1 MPRNPK
7 TPPPH
12 LQPVEDSIWRL
23 DIPEEQK
30 PAVMAE
36 RDLTGLAHRQLGAP
50 IHYCL
55 PRGDKPL
62 PDDQDEELHKT
73 DETLRTWIDDVNKQG
88 LNSILFLQNG
98 VVEARFFG
106 PDQSLN
112 ACFFAACAKV
122 GIPARYAIGRRS
134 REIATSILFKLRDDE
149 AKRLDDEYA
158 GFKPK
163 PFTLDGGR
171 RGVILNYAS
180 PIKKGSSA
188 LPASTLAPG
197 SLLWHENGVDY
208 DLFVWRDESGQRP
221 AGRWQTASPLIDF
234 FQIVRAAAY
243 AAILNIV
250 TVKAWEG
257 YAERRSFSEWLAR
270 VVRDG
275 TAINANVA
283 FSKASRAIIA
293 DPKHAE
299 DLIALICENKAPNAE
314 VEKQRA
320 ECLEMFQFARKRLEA
335 DSARQDVAGWSIIAE
350 RFGAEAQKALR
361 SVLNVGADSTLLEDF
376 ADRYLF
382 YRNRSEFIDRVAF
395 HEGEGFIFSKDD
407 LALRHAPDQIMT
419 RKKPVEAFPLFVK
432 SKLRQEI
439 TDVETYPDHKPGMII
454 RVTREGAIIPDND
467 FVPEHSRLI
476 FNDWRGL
483 YIRPIKTIDA
493 ALRIECNEKLD
504 QMLSLVTN
512 HKKPRA
518 DWIKAHIGWTLK
530 HPGKKQQVALVCTG
544 DQGTGKTFLCTT
556 FAQAVFG
563 KYADTASV
571 RALGGQFYIA
581 GYIGK
586 LWVSHDEFVS
596 NFDNA
601 EILKTL
607 IRGVRVSGEIKG
619 RDTATYT
626 IFARLAFTSNEANPG
641 ISRGHNDR
649 GLFQVT
655 SISPASEGMLPA
667 EFQDH
672 IRREIAP
679 FYEAYA
685 AFLERDD
692 VRQTY
697 VRMLIDHAP
706 AKMSEVEDLTHS
718 AMRDVEVAR
727 KHLTDKQLVAKT
739 ILEDG
744 TIHGDQDVAMPFE
757 MSHLYTRAN
766 QVANSMSMRRVTGED
781 VLSEYIAAGLIERP
795 AEGRP
800 YLFKYKIGALQ
811 RLYGDYLGV
820 PLHSRWLLDRN
831 DDMPNDYQG
840 GDPITPW
847 KGRDK

>member
-7 TPPPH
+7 SPPPH
-12 LQPVEDSIWRL
+12 LQPVEDSVWIL
-23 DIPEEQK
+23 DIPDDQKAIVMEQRNYTTT
-30 PAVMAE
+30 AY
-36 RDLTGLAHRQLGAP
+36 RQLGVP
-50 IHYCL
+50 VRYCL
-55 PRGDKPL
+55 PRQDKPL
-62 PDDQDEELHKT
+62 DPEEGERLHSTDDDLAVWRE
-73 DETLRTWIDDVNKQG
+73 VVAKQK
-88 LNSILFLQNG
+88 LNAGISLERG
-98 VVEARFFG
+98 VIEVTFFG
-106 PDQSLN
+106 PDQTLN
-112 ACFFAACAKV
+112 ACFFPACAKL
-122 GIPARYAIGRRS
+122 GIPPRYAIGRRS
-134 REIATSILFKLRDDE
+134 RQVATSILFKLRDDE
-149 AKRLDDEYA
+149 ARRLEDEYS

-163 PFTLDGGR
+163 PFTIEDAR
-171 RGVILNYAS
+171 RGVIVNFAPPVKRGQAQY
-180 PIKKGSSA
+180 
-188 LPASTLAPG
+188 TLTLLPG

-208 DLFVWRDESGQRP
+208 DLFEWRDEAGTGP
-221 AGRWQTASPLIDF
+221 AKPRQTSPPTIDY
-234 FQIVRAAAY
+234 FQVVRAAAF
-243 AAILNIV
+243 ASVLNIV
-250 TVKAWEG
+250 PAKLWED
-257 YAERRSFSEWLAR
+257 YVARRSFSEWLAR
-270 VVRDG
+270 IVRDG
-275 TAINANVA
+275 TAINANVV

-299 DLIALICENKAPNAE
+299 DLIALVCE
-314 VEKQRA
+314 QRSRTA
-320 ECLEMFQFARKRLEA
+320 SVKEDLDFCLETFRFARKRLDA
-335 DSARQDVAGWSIIAE
+335 DPARLDVSGWAAIGRIFSE
-350 RFGAEAQKALR
+350 ESQKALR
-361 SVLNVGADSTLLEDF
+361 AVLNVGADSSLLEDF

-382 YRNRSEFIDRVAF
+382 HRNRSEFIDRLAF
-395 HEGEGFIFSKDD
+395 HEGEAFMFSKDN
-407 LALRHAPDQIMT
+407 LALRHAPDLIMT
-419 RKKPVEAFPLFVK
+419 KKKPVEAFPLFVK
-432 SKLRQEI
+432 SKLRQEV
-439 TDVETYPDHKPGMII
+439 TDVETYPDYTPGTII
-454 RVTREGAIIPDND
+454 RVTREGATIPYND
-467 FVPEHSRLI
+467 YAPEHSRLI

-483 YIRPIKTIDA
+483 YIRPLKTIDA
-493 ALRIECNEKLD
+493 ALKAECLNKLD
-504 QMLSLVTN
+504 HMLSLVTN
-512 HKKPRA
+512 HQSARA
-518 DWIKAHIGWTLK
+518 EWIKKHVGWTLK
-530 HPGKKQQVALVCTG
+530 YPGKKQQVALVCTG

-641 ISRGHNDR
+641 ISKGRDDR

-655 SISPASEGMLPA
+655 SISPASEGLLPV
-667 EFQDH
+667 EFQD
-672 IRREIAP
+672 RVRKEIAP

-697 VRMLIDHAP
+697 VRMLMDHAP
-706 AKMSEVEDLTHS
+706 DKMSEVEDLTHS

-744 TIHGDQDVAMPFE
+744 TIHSGHDIAMPFD
-757 MSHLYTRAN
+757 MPNLYQRVN
-766 QVANSMSMRRVTGED
+766 VLGKDMSMRRVTADD
-781 VLSEYIAAGLIERP
+781 VLGEYIEAGIIERP
-795 AEGRP
+795 ADGKP
-800 YLFKYKIGALQ
+800 YLFKYKIAALQ

-831 DDMPNDYQG
+831 DDMPNDYQN
-840 GDPITPW
+840 GDPITAW